1 MTVLK
6 PYYFTRSS
14 GRKQVDLNKLVEEL
28 KDEYTIQELDD
39 FDSIW
44 DITLDDLDRE
54 KLRIIADTLAV
65 RLAPARVI
73 LFQREAAPF
82 TQRDQKLKDIIFR
95 LYKLDKTSFL
105 PLKSPKEPEYKVVE
119 EEV

>member
-39 FDSIW
+39 FDSI
-44 DITLDDLDRE
+44 
-54 KLRIIADTLAV
+54 
-65 RLAPARVI
+65 
-73 LFQREAAPF
+73 
-82 TQRDQKLKDIIFR
+82 
-95 LYKLDKTSFL
+95 
-105 PLKSPKEPEYKVVE
+105 
-119 EEV
+119 